1 MSLYCPKLFADINN
15 ASLLLEWKCS
25 YQAVHSLVG
34 LSNADGEFSK
44 CTSAPV
50 KGGRGSWASKGLLF
64 QSAGF
69 GTDETLT
76 DVDSL
81 TTVLSLPIDTHSV
94 PTTPS

>member
-50 KGGRGSWASKGLLF
+50 KGEEGAGPRRVCSFSLLALGLMK
-64 QSAGF
+64 
-69 GTDETLT
+69 
-76 DVDSL
+76 
-81 TTVLSLPIDTHSV
+81 LSLM
-94 PTTPS
+94 